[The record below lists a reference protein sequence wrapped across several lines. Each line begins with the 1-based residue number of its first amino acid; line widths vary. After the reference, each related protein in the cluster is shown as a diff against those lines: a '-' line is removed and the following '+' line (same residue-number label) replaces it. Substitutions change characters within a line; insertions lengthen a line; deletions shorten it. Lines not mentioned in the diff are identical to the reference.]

1 MAESY
6 RPDSFLQNTELR
18 AGRFLGVNQLPK
30 IPRTVN
36 DEVYVIGHGYEQ
48 RPDLLA
54 HELYGNSRL
63 WWVFALRN
71 PDVIKDPIRDFRTGI
86 SIVLSPRSVVD
97 SVVGRS

>member
-6 RPDSFLQNTELR
+6 RPDSFLQNTEVR

-36 DEVYVIGHGYEQ
+36 DEVYVIGHGYDQ

-71 PDVIKDPIRDFRTGI
+71 PDVIKDPIRDFRTGT

-97 SVVGRS
+97 SVAGRS